1 MFRLVKNN
9 LGNKPFFSV
18 IIPVFNRAHLV
29 KATIDSVLEQD
40 FKDYEI
46 IAVDDGSTD
55 RSGDVIQQYRDQVI
69 YVRQENQGEGA
80 ARNSGIQI
88 AQGEYLAFLD
98 SDDLWF
104 PWTLS
109 TYKKAIDE
117 NSNPAL
123 VIGEGITFSDEV
135 ELSKQTDTHYSFD
148 KFSDYYATA
157 DSPFFCACA
166 GGTVVATK
174 KAREVGGFFPM
185 RYNAS
190 DQDFVFKLGTAPGCV
205 HVTAPPAFAYR
216 QHESNIVKNNDK
228 NYLGISH
235 IIETERN
242 GLYPGSK
249 DRELER
255 LSILTRLFRAF
266 SMGLV
271 KDLEF
276 GKGWKIYCRSLLW
289 NVRLKRIRYIL
300 GFPSLFYVKFI
311 INTIVRPYL
320 DKITK

>member
-1 MFRLVKNN
+1 MKNT
-9 LGNKPFFSV
+9 PFFSV
-18 IIPVFNRAHLV
+18 IIPVYNRAHLIR
-29 KATIDSVLEQD
+29 ATIDSVLAQD
-40 FKDYEI
+40 FKFYEI
-46 IAVDDGSTD
+46 ITVDDGSTD
-55 RSGDVIQQYRDQVI
+55 GSGDVIQKYCDQVI
-69 YVRQENQGEGA
+69 YVRHENQGEGA

-88 AQGEYLAFLD
+88 ARGEYLAFLD

-109 TYKKAIDE
+109 TYKKTIDE
-117 NSNPAL
+117 NNYPAL
-123 VIGEGITFSDEV
+123 VIGDGVTFSDEA
-135 ELSKQTDTHYSFD
+135 ELSKQINTHYSFD

-174 KAREVGGFFPM
+174 KAKEVGGFFSM

-235 IIETERN
+235 IIETEKK

-249 DRELER
+249 ERELER
-255 LSILTRLFRAF
+255 LYILTRLFRAF
-266 SMGLV
+266 SAGLI

-276 GKGWKIYCRSLLW
+276 EKGWEIYCRTLKW
-289 NVRLKRIRYIL
+289 NLQLKRFRYLL
-300 GFPSLFYVKFI
+300 GFPCLLCIKFM
-311 INTIVRPYL
+311 TH
-320 DKITK
+320 KIKKHA